1 MGTEMS
7 NQPPSIG
14 FIGAGVMGRSMI
26 GHLLKAG
33 HAMRIHTRTRAKA
46 EPLLAAG
53 AVWAE
58 TPVEVAKGMDV
69 VISIVGLPSDVR
81 AVWLGPVGALREM
94 KRGSIGI
101 DMTTSSPALAAEI
114 HEAAKA
120 RGVVTLDAPVTGGDV
135 GAREARLSILVGG
148 PHEAFE
154 RMKPI
159 FAKLGTNLVH
169 MGDAGAGQRCK
180 LVNQIVIAGNMIGM
194 VEGLYYAK
202 QAGLDLATVLEG
214 IGKGAAGSWSLHH
227 LAPRILRND
236 LEPGF
241 MIEHF
246 IKDMELALEECR
258 RLNIHL
264 RGLELVHRLY
274 RALREHGHERKG
286 TQALM
291 MALEKNLGQHPS

>member
-1 MGTEMS
+1 MTEKL
-7 NQPPSIG
+7 PSIG

-53 AVWAE
+53 AVWTE
-58 TPVEVAKGMDV
+58 TPAEAAKGMDV
-69 VISIVGLPSDVR
+69 VITMVSMPSDVR
-81 AVWLGPVGALREM
+81 AVWLGPVGALRTM
-94 KRGSIGI
+94 KKGSLAI
-101 DMTTSSPALAAEI
+101 DMTTSAPALAQEI
-114 HEAAKA
+114 HAEAAKKGIA
-120 RGVVTLDAPVTGGDV
+120 ALDAPVTGGDV
-135 GAREARLSILVGG
+135 GAREARLSIMVGG
-148 PHEAFE
+148 EKAAFE
-154 RMKPI
+154 RAKPI
-159 FAKLGTNLVH
+159 LARLGTNLVH
-169 MGDAGAGQRCK
+169 MGDPGSGQRCK

-194 VEGLYYAK
+194 VEGLYFAK
-202 QAGLDLATVLEG
+202 SCGLDPAQVLEA
-214 IGKGAAGSWSLHH
+214 IGKGAAGSWSLTN

-241 MIEHF
+241 VIEHF

-258 RLNIHL
+258 RGGIHL

-286 TQALM
+286 TQALIL
-291 MALEKNLGQHPS
+291 ALEKNLGQHPS